1 MRTLQSIAGAAKETA
16 RSFEEII
23 QFGPFN
29 SAVQRRWKKKPTV
42 TAQVRLETHRTRDH
56 KLDKLTSRLN
66 QLNLVLGLHKVM
78 STRKRGPFVSVQ
90 LVSRWKNVVGLNI
103 SAGAFLRK
111 YPHIFETFT
120 HPVRRNVCC
129 RIRAK
134 MKKLIEEEE
143 AVIRELESENVGR
156 LKKLLMMSVNG
167 TLHIHA
173 LRLVRRE
180 LALPLDFRES
190 ILGKYA
196 CDFHLVDV
204 EIVSLAC
211 SRDEDLG
218 VAEVEKWREKEYREK
233 WLSEFETQYA
243 FPINFPTGFKI
254 EAGSREK
261 LKNWQRLPYV
271 KPYERK
277 EVVKVRTCGGI
288 QRFEKRA
295 VSILHEF
302 LCLTVEKMVPVE
314 RLVHF
319 RKDFGMEG
327 INVLELVLKHPG
339 IFYVSTKGNN
349 QTVILREAY
358 GKGCLIDP
366 NSVYVVRR
374 KMLDL
379 VFLGRRNTRELKT
392 WKQIKDK
399 SNNVVGNNNGGGTR
413 DGDWVIPLLE
423 SSTD

>member
-1 MRTLQSIAGAAKETA
+1 
-16 RSFEEII
+16 
-23 QFGPFN
+23 
-29 SAVQRRWKKKPTV
+29 
-42 TAQVRLETHRTRDH
+42 
-56 KLDKLTSRLN
+56 
-66 QLNLVLGLHKVM
+66 
-78 STRKRGPFVSVQ
+78 
-90 LVSRWKNVVGLNI
+90 
-103 SAGAFLRK
+103 
-111 YPHIFETFT
+111 
-120 HPVRRNVCC
+120 
-129 RIRAK
+129 

-143 AVIRELESENVGR
+143 AVIRELELENVGR

-196 CDFHLVDV
+196 RDFHLVDM
-204 EIVSLAC
+204 EIVALDC

-339 IFYVSTKGNN
+339 IFYISTKGNN
-349 QTVILREAY
+349 QTIFLREAY